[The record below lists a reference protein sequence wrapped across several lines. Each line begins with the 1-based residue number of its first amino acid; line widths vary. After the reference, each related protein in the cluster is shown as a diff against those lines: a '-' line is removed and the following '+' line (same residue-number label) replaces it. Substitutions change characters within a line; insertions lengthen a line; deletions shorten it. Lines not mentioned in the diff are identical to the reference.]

1 MRRLKVRDVAETA
14 PLVLLVLFLIGLP
27 LALLASYSFRESSFL
42 GVGPGPTLDQ
52 YQAVFENSNTV
63 RIMLR
68 TLAVSF
74 GVAGVVT
81 ILAFVVSY
89 ALTFRLSGRKAL
101 IFLGVVVASGFASF
115 LVRIFAWGSILG
127 TNGLVNGGLEAV
139 GAIDDPLGF
148 LFFGYFAVGVTMV
161 YLWLPLAVLVVFSS
175 MQGIDRKTV
184 EASRDLGAGRW
195 RTVFKVVAPQA
206 RGGLAGAFVLTAI
219 FASADFVTPRL
230 VGGPRG
236 LTVGAIV
243 IA

>member
-1 MRRLKVRDVAETA
+1 M
-14 PLVLLVLFLIGLP
+14 LLVLVLVGLP
-27 LALLASYSFRESSFL
+27 MALLASYSFRESSFL
-42 GVGPGPTLDQ
+42 GVGPGPTFEQ
-52 YQAVFENSNTV
+52 YRLVFENANIV
-63 RIMLR
+63 RVMFR
-68 TLAVSF
+68 TLVVSF
-74 GVAGVVT
+74 GVASVVT

-89 ALTFRLSGRKAL
+89 ALTFRLTGRKAL
-101 IFLGVVVASGFASF
+101 IVLGVIVASGFASF

-148 LFFGYFAVGVTMV
+148 LFFGYFAVGVTMA

-195 RTVFKVVAPQA
+195 RTISKVVAPQA

-219 FASADFVTPRL
+219 FTSADFVTPRL

-236 LTVGAIV
+236 LDRRSRRPGSCADRG
-243 IA
+243 